1 MRGSDLEVI
10 AAEGG
15 VPSSWQREI
24 GRAAR
29 PADRGTGRIIAVVPR
44 SALWLLSSLAGV
56 SATGEV
62 VTIRPV
68 DVVGRLPVEATAELL
83 VDNWY
88 AQQSIALPTRDGLI
102 LVPLTREWL
111 CDQWPEGCAATVYIT
126 ARILLS
132 APGRAL
138 LVSDPFQWPKE
149 PGESSAPPAIAFP
162 LAPAPVVEADSTLLV
177 PLRPAGSRILHAR
190 DRAGRPLGGV
200 TLDVAIYFSTG
211 GTVR

>member
-1 MRGSDLEVI
+1 
-10 AAEGG
+10 
-15 VPSSWQREI
+15 
-24 GRAAR
+24 
-29 PADRGTGRIIAVVPR
+29 
-44 SALWLLSSLAGV
+44 
-56 SATGEV
+56 
-62 VTIRPV
+62 
-68 DVVGRLPVEATAELL
+68 
-83 VDNWY
+83 
-88 AQQSIALPTRDGLI
+88 
-102 LVPLTREWL
+102 
-111 CDQWPEGCAATVYIT
+111 
-126 ARILLS
+126 
-132 APGRAL
+132 L